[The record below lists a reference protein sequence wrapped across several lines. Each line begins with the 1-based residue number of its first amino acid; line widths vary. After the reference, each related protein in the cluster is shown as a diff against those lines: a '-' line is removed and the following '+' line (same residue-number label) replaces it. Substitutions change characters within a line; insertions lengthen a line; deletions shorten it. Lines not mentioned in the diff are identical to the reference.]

1 MNDNDYT
8 MNDVEILKYGIPLII
23 KDLFKARSEE
33 ESLEIRKFMKSLCD
47 KEYGIFTYVLSCLT
61 VLKNKEQ
68 TDVLKIECAILNSFI
83 CKMLSLYELA
93 TNDRFVELKGEI
105 KKRIDSVSGQ
115 NIIARALYELLILHH
130 QLITRPKTE
139 KERELVISLWRLSSI
154 NNYLEEPLF
163 GSNIIQNKQE
173 AEEAKK
179 ELIVKIKANPYY
191 ADKNI
196 SLINK
201 RIKEKSVKYLVFNDN
216 GILMPTSITKMWNVL
231 YEDGIF
237 KNKDSEMLYNRLSTE
252 HHSTYLGLFFEERI
266 VTEERDLRLLPFYL
280 GCSLL
285 ALMIDSVLRR
295 HQDIAKLLYARY
307 NLEDLECHKVFC
319 DQL

>member
-1 MNDNDYT
+1 MNNSDYT
-8 MNDVEILKYGIPLII
+8 MNHVEILKYGIPLII
-23 KDLFKARSEE
+23 KDLFEIKSEE
-33 ESLEIRKFMKSLCD
+33 ECLEMRKCIKALCD
-47 KEYGIFTYVLSCLT
+47 KEYGIFTYVLSYLK

-68 TDVLKIECAILNSFI
+68 TDELKIECAILNSFI

-93 TNDRFVELKGEI
+93 INDRFVELKGKT

-130 QLITRPKTE
+130 QLLVRPKTE

-173 AEEAKK
+173 AEEAQK
-179 ELIVKIKANPYY
+179 ELIIKIKANPYY

-196 SLINK
+196 SLIDK
-201 RIKEKSVKYLVFNDN
+201 RIKDKRVNYFVFNDN
-216 GILMPTSITKMWNVL
+216 GILTPTSITKMWNVL

-237 KNKDSEMLYNRLSTE
+237 KKKDSEMLYNRLSTE
-252 HHSTYLGLFFEERI
+252 HHSTYLGLIFEEHL

-295 HQDIAKLLYARY
+295 HQDIAKLLYDRY

-319 DQL
+319 EQL